1 MSQSR
6 SSTAVGLTLF
16 AAITMMVLGGFDILQ
31 GLAAIIRQHYY
42 VIGTNYVYKV
52 NVTTWGWIHLILGL
66 LTLAAGIGLLSG
78 FLWARILGIIF
89 AVGIAITNFMWLP
102 YYPIWAI
109 LIIATSV
116 VVIWALAAHGREI
129 AE

>member
-1 MSQSR
+1 MTTTR
-6 SSTAVGLTLF
+6 SNTAVGLTLF

-42 VIGTNYVYKV
+42 VISPDYVYKV
-52 NVTTWGWIHLILGL
+52 NVATWGWIHLVLGL

-78 FLWARILGIIF
+78 FLWARILGVIF
-89 AVGIAITNFMWLP
+89 AAAIAITNFLWLP
-102 YYPIWAI
+102 YYPVWAI
-109 LIIATSV
+109 LIIALSV
-116 VVIWALAAHGREI
+116 VVIWALAAHGKEI